1 MLPNNSC
8 MQKKTQQ
15 PSACRQIAAVFL
27 ILIFDLE
34 FFEVAAAPPC
44 KHRSLFIK
52 EGEKS
57 YLSNQNSKRR
67 PALAFHLRSK
77 SPPKSLAK
85 SA

>member
-8 MQKKTQQ
+8 MQKNTAA
-15 PSACRQIAAVFL
+15 SACRQIAAVFL
-27 ILIFDLE
+27 ILIFDSE
-34 FFEVAAAPPC
+34 FFEGAAAPPC

-52 EGEKS
+52 EGEIS
-57 YLSNQNSKRR
+57 YLSVQNSKRR

-77 SPPKSLAK
+77 SPPKSLEK